1 MKNTMRHVAFIDK
14 SKLEGF
20 IVSIDGAKIQ
30 TKHDYFSVME
40 KAFHLPPCH
49 DSWDAYL
56 DWMCDLDWIE
66 EKKITLIILNSARAF
81 QQDPQMKQYMIDDF
95 KDVILPFWEE
105 EVKYVVVGGEPR
117 EFQVYL
123 VD

>member
-1 MKNTMRHVAFIDK
+1 MRHVAFIDK

-20 IVSIDGAKIQ
+20 IASIDGAKIQ
-30 TKHDYFSVME
+30 TKHDYLSIME

>member
-1 MKNTMRHVAFIDK
+1 MRHVAFIDK

-20 IVSIDGAKIQ
+20 IASIDGAKIQ
-30 TKHDYFSVME
+30 TKHDYLSVME
-40 KAFHLPPCH
+40 KAFHLPSCH

-56 DWMCDLDWIE
+56 DWMCDLDWIPE
-66 EKKITLIILNSARAF
+66 QKIILIIYNF
-81 QQDPQMKQYMIDDF
+81 QKFFFEDTKSKELVLQRLEDT
-95 KDVILPFWEE
+95 ILPFWEE
-105 EVKYVVVGGEPR
+105 EVTHVMVGGEPR

>member
-1 MKNTMRHVAFIDK
+1 MKNTMRYVAFIDK

-20 IVSIDGAKIQ
+20 IASIDGAKIQ
-30 TKHDYFSVME
+30 TKHDYLSVME

-66 EKKITLIILNSARAF
+66 EKKVTLIILNSARAF
-81 QQDPQMKQYMIDDF
+81 QQDPQMKQGMIEDF
-95 KDVILPFWEE
+95 EDTILPFWEE
-105 EVKYVVVGGEPR
+105 EVAHVMVGGEPK

>member
-20 IVSIDGAKIQ
+20 IASIDGAKIQ
-30 TKHDYFSVME
+30 TKHDYLSIME
-40 KAFHLPPCH
+40 KAFRLPPCH

>member
-20 IVSIDGAKIQ
+20 IASIDGAKIQ
-30 TKHDYFSVME
+30 TKHDYLSIME